1 MNLEET
7 FAKLIILIDEKK
19 ESLKKK
25 EEYVESRFEE
35 LKTKQDES
43 IERDEA
49 LSGREALVTKEKI
62 ALRLKKEGLEKKEK
76 ILKRK
81 AQQVQEILH

>member
-7 FAKLIILIDEKK
+7 FDKLIILINEKK
-19 ESLKKK
+19 EALKKK
-25 EEYVESRFEE
+25 EAYIESRFEE
-35 LKTKQDES
+35 LKTKQEEIMEMDKGLAS
-43 IERDEA
+43 
-49 LSGREALVTKEKI
+49 REAMVTKEKI

>member
-7 FAKLIILIDEKK
+7 FAKLLILIDEKQK
-19 ESLKKK
+19 SLKKK
-25 EEYVESRFEE
+25 EKYVESRFEE
-35 LKTKQDES
+35 LKTKQNES
-43 IERDEA
+43 IDRDKA
-49 LSGREALVTKEKI
+49 LSGRESLVEKEKI

>member
-7 FAKLIILIDEKK
+7 FGKLIILIDEKQK
-19 ESLKKK
+19 SLKKK
-25 EEYVESRFEE
+25 EKYVESRFEE
-35 LKTKQDES
+35 LKTKQDGL
-43 IERDEA
+43 IEMDKI
-49 LSGREALVTKEKI
+49 LSGRESLVTKEKI